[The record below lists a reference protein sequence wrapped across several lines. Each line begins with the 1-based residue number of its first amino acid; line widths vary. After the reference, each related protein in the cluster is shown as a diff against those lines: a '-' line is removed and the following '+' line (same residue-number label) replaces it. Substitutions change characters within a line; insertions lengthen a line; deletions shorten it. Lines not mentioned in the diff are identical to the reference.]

1 MNNKKFTYEKSGV
14 NITAADKFVDFLS
27 KKAKQSKNKSKFKNI
42 GGFGSISEIPKKF
55 KNPKIVAS
63 TDGVGTKIE
72 IANDLNKFDT
82 IGIDL
87 VAMCVN
93 DLIVQ
98 GARPLFFFGLCS
110 SRETRAK

>member
-72 IANDLNKFDT
+72 IANELKQ
-82 IGIDL
+82 I
-87 VAMCVN
+87 
-93 DLIVQ
+93 
-98 GARPLFFFGLCS
+98 
-110 SRETRAK
+110 